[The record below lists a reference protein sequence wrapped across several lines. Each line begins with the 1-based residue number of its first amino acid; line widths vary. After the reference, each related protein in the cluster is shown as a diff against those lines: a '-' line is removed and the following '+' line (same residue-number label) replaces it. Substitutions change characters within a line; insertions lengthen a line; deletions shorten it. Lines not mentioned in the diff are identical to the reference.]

1 VCGEPSNL
9 DCRIIGVVIPIFVVL
24 GIDVLLDD
32 TVVEERKVS
41 CTLSFVNSEMGYSDM
56 GIFFSTSMVR

>member
-1 VCGEPSNL
+1 M
-9 DCRIIGVVIPIFVVL
+9 VIPIFVVL